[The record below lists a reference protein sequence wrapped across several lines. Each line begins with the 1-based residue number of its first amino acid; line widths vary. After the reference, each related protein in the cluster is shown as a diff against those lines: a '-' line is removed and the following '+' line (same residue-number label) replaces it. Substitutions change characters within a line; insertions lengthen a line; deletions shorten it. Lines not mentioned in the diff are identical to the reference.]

1 MALQMESLSTR
12 SRAREDVGIFMSLV
26 GNLEDLSL
34 GDLLQIVSL
43 SQKSGVLVLESVTGS
58 GQIVFRAGLVHAAG
72 IKGRTPDL
80 RGVLV
85 CAGLL
90 DGASFDAA
98 LEVVGAKAPE
108 LPARL
113 ATHVGLD
120 RGAVEALIRKTTEA
134 AIFEFFAWEVG
145 NFSFDARGDEGD
157 IDRYAYL
164 ENGLNAQYLAM
175 EGMRLRDEQ
184 ARSGPAPEI
193 ELSDEIFFGSDS
205 LETDSDPDL
214 ELEPEIVAGSM
225 PTPSDPE
232 RRREA
237 VDRVVERVV
246 VHSDASPP
254 EEPAQPS
261 PAAVSIRPLVVIEP
275 DAVALEWIKSAIE
288 GKFARIHVFQRAEQG
303 LARIRQY
310 LIRGE
315 VPFVLIALSAP
326 IDSLS
331 GIHGLPDFVKRLRSQ
346 SPRIVVVGLREESL
360 TGGESVPP
368 YLDAVLAHP
377 TRRQLNGSAASDL
390 WAKSEGL
397 ARDLGRIL
405 SPPAERPGSAPAP
418 ASTPVKALAARVGAF
433 GLSGGESDNALAT
446 AQSQN
451 EVFAVVLN
459 AAASLFVRAV
469 VLVVRDRE
477 LFAVAGR
484 GIAALEVDPLS
495 TSSRLSCPLADT
507 GLVRQVVSEQRP
519 LHASLRS
526 EADRLLTS
534 MFGPIEPKAAYLAP
548 IRVAGG
554 GLAVLYADQAS
565 TRRAAPDTAA
575 LERLLEEAADVLET
589 IDAHRVEGE
598 ARSTPS

>member
-1 MALQMESLSTR
+1 
-12 SRAREDVGIFMSLV
+12 MSLV

-43 SQKSGVLVLESVTGS
+43 SQKSGVLALESAAGA
-58 GQIVFRAGLVHAAG
+58 GRIVFRSGLVHAAG
-72 IKGRTPDL
+72 VKGRTPDL
-80 RGVLV
+80 RGILV
-85 CAGLL
+85 SAGLL

-98 LEVVGAKAPE
+98 LVIVGAKAPE

-113 ATHVGLD
+113 AAHLGLD
-120 RGAVEALIRKTTEA
+120 RAAIEVLLRKTTEA
-134 AIFEFFAWEVG
+134 AIFEIFAWEAG
-145 NFSFDARGDEGD
+145 NFSFDARGDDGD
-157 IDRYAYL
+157 LDLYAYL

-184 ARSGPAPEI
+184 SRSGPAPEI

-214 ELEPEIVAGSM
+214 ELEPEVVAASP
-225 PTPSDPE
+225 PTPAPLED
-232 RRREA
+232 RREA
-237 VDRVVERVV
+237 VERVVERAVA
-246 VHSDASPP
+246 HSESTLLEAPSPP
-254 EEPAQPS
+254 TSDDVPS
-261 PAAVSIRPLVVIEP
+261 RPLVVIEP

-288 GKFARIHVFQRAEQG
+288 GNFARIHVFQRAELG

-331 GIHGLPDFVKRLRSQ
+331 GIHGLPDFVKRLRAQ
-346 SPRIVVVGLREESL
+346 SPRIVVVGLREESQ
-360 TGGESVPP
+360 TGSESVPP
-368 YLDAVLAHP
+368 YLDAVIAHP
-377 TRRQLNGSAASDL
+377 TRKQLKSTPTGDL
-390 WAKSEGL
+390 SEKSEAL
-397 ARDLGRIL
+397 SKALGRIV
-405 SPPAERPGSAPAP
+405 SQPAGRKGTAGTSGVDGEK
-418 ASTPVKALAARVGAF
+418 TLAMAR
-433 GLSGGESDNALAT
+433 
-446 AQSQN
+446 SQN
-451 EVFAVVLN
+451 EVFAVVLHT
-459 AAASLFVRAV
+459 AANLFARAA
-469 VLVVRDRE
+469 VLVLRDRE

-495 TSSRLSCPLADT
+495 TSSRLSCPIGGA
-507 GLVRQVVSEQRP
+507 GVVRQVVNERRP

-554 GLAVLYADQAS
+554 GLAILYADQGT
-565 TRRAAPDTAA
+565 TRRPTPDTAA
-575 LERLLEEAADVLET
+575 LEGLLDEAGSALET
-589 IDAHRVEGE
+589 IAAHRVEGE
-598 ARSTPS
+598 ARSTSS